1 MTVKDQEG
9 VFEYAGVFIL
19 DNPYCIDASYDYYIP
34 QDMRAAVSP
43 GVFVTVP
50 FGHGNRKQIGLVAS
64 LHNNQTAKR
73 IKSLAAVCSERI
85 CLSREMLELCLWL
98 HEQTLCTMGEAVH
111 CVLPSASMSVMV
123 DYYSPSPDKIPEMG
137 DKQPDAGALLV
148 YNYVVARGSVSIHAL
163 RARFGAGVG
172 EIVSGLTAKGYVLK
186 QAEEKRGSEGS
197 FTTLYSLTVSPAEA
211 QLIIDGGKS
220 APVKLT
226 SQKQK
231 AILARA
237 LELGKPAEK
246 DTLCVGT
253 DAGAAQIKAL
263 VDKGLLNA
271 EKKQVFRNPYA
282 VPEDFTPAP
291 DPVLNDQQAA
301 AVATLEQLADSGE
314 ARAALLF
321 GVTGSGKTY
330 VMAKILDKILGSG
343 KGAIL
348 MLPEISLTPQSVALF
363 CARYGDTVAVIHSGL
378 SAGER
383 QDAYTRIASGQA
395 RLVIGTRSAVFA
407 PVPNLGI
414 IIMDEEQEHTYKS
427 DQNPK
432 YHARDVARWRCA
444 KSKALLLLASAT
456 PSLESYSKAKAGIYT
471 LLTLTER
478 YNKTN
483 LPEVTVADMRTETG
497 AGNASPLGRL
507 LTDELEQTVAD
518 GRQAVLFLNRRGFHR
533 FISCASCGTAVTC
546 PHCSVAMTY
555 HVKNGTY
562 TDGELVCHWC
572 GTRLPVPKKCPAC
585 DSPHM
590 RHTGFGTQRVQ
601 QELEMLLPDARV
613 MRLDAD
619 TTSAKFSMDKLLGE
633 FRDKQADVMIGT
645 QMVTKGHNFPDV
657 TLVGVLLADASLYVD
672 DYRAAERTFAM
683 LMQVIGRAG
692 RGDVQG
698 KAIIQT
704 NNPDSDVITLA
715 CAQDYDTFYEREIKL
730 RRLLAFPPFCDIV
743 LMTLTSG
750 DEKEL
755 MINAVRL
762 REELERLG
770 ADDYADVP
778 MIIFGPFEAPV
789 YRVEEKY
796 RMRLVIKCRLTK
808 KSRELFSK
816 LLVRFGKE
824 GAKKPVLSIDFNP
837 SSL

>member
-1 MTVKDQEG
+1 MKGDQG
-9 VFEYAGVFIL
+9 AAQYAGVHIL

-34 QDMRAAVSP
+34 QDLRAAVTP

-50 FGHGNRKQIGLVAS
+50 FGHGNRKQIGLIVTT
-64 LHNNQTAKR
+64 HNEATAKR
-73 IKSLAAVCSERI
+73 IKSIAGLCSERI
-85 CLSREMLELCLWL
+85 CLSREMLSLCLWL
-98 HEQTLCTMGEAVH
+98 HEQTLCTVGEAVR
-111 CVLPSASMSVMV
+111 CVLPSAFMSHMV
-123 DYYSPSPDKIPEMG
+123 DCYRPA
-137 DKQPDAGALLV
+137 PDAHVQDADKRFDTAHLLV
-148 YNYVVARGSVSIHAL
+148 FNYISARGNVTVNAL

-172 EIVSGLTAKGYVLK
+172 DIVSELADKGLVIK
-186 QAEEKRGSEGS
+186 QAEEKQGSAGV
-197 FTTLYSLTVSPAEA
+197 FTTLYSLQITREEA
-211 QLIIDGGKS
+211 QRILDGDKS
-220 APVKLT
+220 ALVRLT

-231 AILARA
+231 ALLARA
-237 LELGKPAEK
+237 IELNAPADK
-246 DTLCVGT
+246 DEMCRGT
-253 DAGAAQIKAL
+253 DTGSAQLKAL
-263 VDKGLLNA
+263 VEKGVLSA
-271 EKKQVFRNPYA
+271 EKKQVYRNPYA
-282 VPEDFTPAP
+282 IPADHTPLP
-291 DPVLNDQQAA
+291 DPILNKEQSA
-301 AVATLEQLADSGE
+301 AVRTLCDLADADE
-314 ARAALLF
+314 AKAALLF

-330 VMAKILDKILGSG
+330 VMAKLLDKILAEG

-383 QDAYTRIASGQA
+383 QDAYARISSGAA

-407 PVPNLGI
+407 PVPNLGLV
-414 IIMDEEQEHTYKS
+414 IMDEEQEHTYKS
-427 DQNPK
+427 DQDPK

-444 KSKALLLLASAT
+444 HNKALLLLASAT
-456 PSLESYSKAKAGIYT
+456 PSLESYAKAQAGTYT
-471 LLTLTER
+471 LIRLTER

-483 LPEVTVADMRTETG
+483 LPEVTVADMREGTA
-497 AGNASPLGRL
+497 AGLSSPLGTL
-507 LTDELEQTVAD
+507 LTDALDQTVRN
-518 GRQAVLFLNRRGFHR
+518 GQQAVLFLNRRGYHR

-572 GTRLPVPKKCPAC
+572 GTRLQVPQKCPAC
-585 DSPHM
+585 DSAHL

-633 FRDKQADVMIGT
+633 FRDGKADVMIGT

-672 DYRAAERTFAM
+672 DYRASERTFAM
-683 LMQVIGRAG
+683 LTQVIGRAG

-698 KAIIQT
+698 RAIIQT
-704 NNPDSDVITLA
+704 NNPDNDVITLA
-715 CAQDYDTFYEREIKL
+715 CAQDYHTFFEREIKL
-730 RRLLAFPPFCDIV
+730 RRLLTFPPYCDIV
-743 LMTLTSG
+743 LLTLTCA

-755 MINAVRL
+755 LKHAVRL
-762 REELERLG
+762 REELDRLG
-770 ADDYADVP
+770 SGDFCDVP
-778 MIIFGPFEAPV
+778 MLIFGPFEAPV

-796 RMRLVIKCRLTK
+796 RMRLVIKCRLNK
-808 KSRELFSK
+808 RSRELFSK
-816 LLVRFGKE
+816 ILIRFGKD
-824 GAKKPVLSIDFNP
+824 GAKSPVLGIDFNP

>member
-1 MTVKDQEG
+1 MNRNEG
-9 VFEYAGVFIL
+9 APEYAGIFIL

-34 QDMRAAVSP
+34 QDLRAAVSP

-50 FGHGNRKQIGLVAS
+50 FGHGNRKQIGVVAKVHS
-64 LHNNQTAKR
+64 CATAKR
-73 IKSLAAVCSERI
+73 IKSIAGLCSERI
-85 CLSREMLELCLWL
+85 SLSAEMLSLCLWL
-98 HEQTLCTMGEAVH
+98 HEQTLCTVGEAVR
-111 CVLPSASMSVMV
+111 CVLPSASMSHIV
-123 DYYSPSPDKIPEMG
+123 DYFSPAPGVEPPDL
-137 DKQPDAGALLV
+137 DKKLDAAHLLV
-148 YNYVVARGSVSIHAL
+148 FNYIIARGSVSMHAL

-172 EIVSGLTAKGYVLK
+172 EIVSELTDKGFVLK
-186 QAEEKRGSEGS
+186 QAEEKHGSDGV
-197 FTTLYSLTVSPAEA
+197 FATLYTLNIPRDQA
-211 QLIIDGGKS
+211 QRIADGDKT
-220 APVKLT
+220 AAVRLT

-231 AILARA
+231 ALLARA
-237 LELGKPAEK
+237 ILLDRSADKDEL
-246 DTLCVGT
+246 CQGT
-253 DAGAAQIKAL
+253 DAGSAQLKAL
-263 VDKGLLNA
+263 VEKGLLST
-271 EKKQVFRNPYA
+271 EKKQIYRNPYA
-282 VPEDFTPAP
+282 IPADFTPAP
-291 DPVLNDQQAA
+291 DPVLNEQQAA
-301 AVATLEQLADSGE
+301 AVNTLISLADSGE

-330 VMAKILDKILGSG
+330 VMAKLLDKLLADG

-383 QDAYTRIASGQA
+383 QDAYARISSGQA

-407 PVPNLGI
+407 PVPNLGL

-427 DQNPK
+427 DQDPK

-444 KSKALLLLASAT
+444 YNKALLLLASAT
-456 PSLESYSKAKAGIYT
+456 PSLESYAKAQAGTYT
-471 LLTLTER
+471 LLSLTER

-483 LPEVTVADMRTETG
+483 LPEVTVADMREG
-497 AGNASPLGRL
+497 AAKGLTSPLGTL
-507 LTDELEQTVAD
+507 LTDALSETVES
-518 GRQAVLFLNRRGFHR
+518 GRQAVLFLNRRGYHR

-562 TDGELVCHWC
+562 TEGELICHWC
-572 GTRLPVPKKCPAC
+572 GTRMQVPQKCPSC
-585 DSPHM
+585 DSQHL

-633 FRDKQADVMIGT
+633 FRDGKADVMIGT

-683 LMQVIGRAG
+683 LTQVIGRAG

-698 KAIIQT
+698 HAIIQT

-715 CAQDYDTFYEREIKL
+715 CAQDYHTFYEREIKL
-730 RRLLAFPPFCDIV
+730 RRLLTFPPYCDIV
-743 LMTLTSG
+743 LLTLTAA

-755 MINAVRL
+755 MIHAVRL
-762 REELERLG
+762 REELDRLG
-770 ADDYADVP
+770 SGDFCDVP
-778 MIIFGPFEAPV
+778 MLIFGPFEAPV

-796 RMRLVIKCRLTK
+796 RMRLVIKCRLNK
-808 KSRELFSK
+808 RSRELFSK
-816 LLVRFGKE
+816 ILVRFGKD
-824 GAKKPVLSIDFNP
+824 GAKKSVLGIDFNP

>member
-1 MTVKDQEG
+1 MKGNQG
-9 VFEYAGVFIL
+9 AAEYAGVYIL

-34 QDMRAAVSP
+34 QDLRAAVSP

-64 LHNNQTAKR
+64 VGNQANAKR
-73 IKSLAAVCSERI
+73 IKSIAALCSERI
-85 CLSREMLELCLWL
+85 CLSGEMLSLCLWL
-98 HEQTLCTMGEAVH
+98 HEQTLCTVGEAVR
-111 CVLPSASMSVMV
+111 CVLPSASMSHLV
-123 DYYSPSPDKIPEMG
+123 DHYSPAPGADLQSADKKLET
-137 DKQPDAGALLV
+137 AHLLV
-148 YNYVVARGSVSIHAL
+148 FNYVAARGSISIHAL
-163 RARFGAGVG
+163 RARFGAGV
-172 EIVSGLTAKGYVLK
+172 EETVALLTDKGLLTK
-186 QAEEKRGSEGS
+186 QAEERQGSAGV
-197 FTTLYSLTVSPAEA
+197 FTTLYSLAISQEQA
-211 QLIIDGGKS
+211 QCILQGGKD
-220 APVKLT
+220 APMRLT

-231 AILARA
+231 ALLERA
-237 LELGKPAEK
+237 LALNTQADK
-246 DTLCVGT
+246 DTLCAGT
-253 DAGAAQIKAL
+253 DAGAAQLKAL
-263 VDKGLLNA
+263 VDKGIFA
-271 EKKQVFRNPYA
+271 TEKKQIFRNPYA
-282 VPEDFTPAP
+282 VPADHSPAP
-291 DPVLNDQQAA
+291 DPVLNAEQAA
-301 AVATLEQLADSGE
+301 AVQTLYALADTGE

-330 VMAKILDKILGSG
+330 VMAKLLDKMLADG

-348 MLPEISLTPQSVALF
+348 MLPEISRTPQSVALF

-383 QDAYTRIASGQA
+383 QDAYARISQGKA

-407 PVPNLGI
+407 PVPNLGL

-427 DQNPK
+427 DQDPK

-444 KSKALLLLASAT
+444 HNKALLLLASAT
-456 PSLESYSKAKAGIYT
+456 PSLESYAKAQAGTYT

-478 YNKTN
+478 YNKTG
-483 LPEVTVADMRTETG
+483 LPEVTVADMRQGTAMG
-497 AGNASPLGRL
+497 VSSPLGML
-507 LTDELEQTVAD
+507 MTDALDKTLAEGQ
-518 GRQAVLFLNRRGFHR
+518 QAVLFLNRRGYHR

-572 GTRLPVPKKCPAC
+572 GTRLQVPQKCPAC
-585 DSPHM
+585 DSPHL

-619 TTSAKFSMDKLLGE
+619 TTQTKFSMDKLLGE
-633 FRDKQADVMIGT
+633 FREGKADVMIGT

-683 LMQVIGRAG
+683 LTQVIGRAG
-692 RGDVQG
+692 RGDLPG
-698 KAIIQT
+698 RAIIQT
-704 NNPDSDVITLA
+704 NNPDNDVITLA
-715 CAQDYDTFYEREIKL
+715 CAQDYHTFFEREIKL
-730 RRLLAFPPFCDIV
+730 RRLLTFPPYCDIV
-743 LMTLTSG
+743 LMTLTCS

-755 MINAVRL
+755 MKYAVRL
-762 REELERLG
+762 REELDG
-770 ADDYADVP
+770 MGSGDYADVP
-778 MIIFGPFEAPV
+778 MLIFGPCEAPV

-796 RMRLVIKCRLTK
+796 RMRLIIKCRLNK
-808 KSRELFSK
+808 RARELFSK
-816 LLVRFGKE
+816 ILIRFGKD
-824 GAKKPVLSIDFNP
+824 GAKSPVLSIDFNP
-837 SSL
+837 SNL

>member
-1 MTVKDQEG
+1 MKDQEG

-34 QDMRAAVSP
+34 QDMRAAVAP

-64 LHNNQTAKR
+64 LHSNATAKR
-73 IKSLAAVCSERI
+73 IKSIAAVCSERI
-85 CLSREMLELCLWL
+85 CLSREMLSLCLWL
-98 HEQTLCTMGEAVH
+98 HEQTLCTVGEAVR

-123 DYYSPSPDKIPEMG
+123 DYYSPAPDKTPEAG
-137 DKQPDAGALLV
+137 DKQPDAAALLV
-148 YNYVVARGSVSIHAL
+148 YNYVAARKTVSMHAL

-172 EIVSGLTAKGYVLK
+172 DTVATLVSHGYLCK
-186 QAEEKRGSEGS
+186 QTEEKHGSAGV
-197 FTTLYSLTVSPAEA
+197 FTTLYSLTVTPAQA
-211 QLIIDGGKS
+211 QLILAGGKS
-220 APVKLT
+220 APLKLT
-226 SQKQK
+226 SAKQK

-237 LELGKPAEK
+237 LELDQPADK
-246 DTLCVGT
+246 DALCAGT

-263 VDKGLLNA
+263 VEKGLLNA

-282 VPEDFTPAP
+282 PTADARSMP
-291 DPVLNDQQAA
+291 DPVLNAQQAA
-301 AVATLEQLADSGE
+301 AVATLEQLADCGE

-407 PVPNLGI
+407 PVQNLGM

-427 DQNPK
+427 DQDPK

-444 KSKALLLLASAT
+444 QSKALLLLASAT

-478 YNKTN
+478 YNKTD

-507 LTDELEQTVAD
+507 LTDELSATVAD

-533 FISCASCGTAVTC
+533 FVSCAACGTAVTC

-562 TDGELVCHWC
+562 TDGELICHWC
-572 GTRLPVPKKCPAC
+572 GTRMPVPTKCPAC
-585 DSPHM
+585 ASPHLK
-590 RHTGFGTQRVQ
+590 HTGFGTQRVQ

-619 TTSAKFSMDKLLGE
+619 TTSAKFSMDQLLGD
-633 FRDKQADVMIGT
+633 FRDKKADVMIGT

-683 LMQVIGRAG
+683 LTQVIGRAG
-692 RGDVQG
+692 RGDVPG

-715 CAQDYDTFYEREIKL
+715 CAQDYDTFFEREIKL
-730 RRLLAFPPFCDIV
+730 RRLLTFPPYCDIV

-755 MINAVRL
+755 MIHAVRL

-808 KSRELFSK
+808 KSRELFSA
-816 LLVRFGKE
+816 LLIRFGKE
-824 GAKKPVLSIDFNP
+824 GAKRPVLSIDFNP